1 MSLRAENPQK
11 SGVFPR
17 TVELKDSMEG
27 DPVLIRD

>member
-1 MSLRAENPQK
+1 MGLRAENTQK

-17 TVELKDSMEG
+17 TVELKDSMEE